1 MPRFNSNRWWIFI
14 LTIITLHVA
23 VLSLA
28 SWSFA
33 DVIRESSWTPGADA
47 TLGGGGAPPPTGVGD
62 PDQPVNTSLKYYQRQ
77 SVRSGGLSVRAAG
90 DRRIDG
96 NVWML
101 RLSVMGRVLRIYG
114 IYGFRY

>member
-1 MPRFNSNRWWIFI
+1 MPRFKSNRWWIFI

-23 VLSLA
+23 ILSLA

-33 DVIRESSWTPGADA
+33 DVIRESSWTPDG
-47 TLGGGGAPPPTGVGD
+47 TIGGGGGAPPPTGVGD

-77 SVRSGGLSVRAAG
+77 SLPSGGLSVRAAG
-90 DRRIDG
+90 DRRIVG

-114 IYGFRY
+114 FHY